1 MTRMHGSFRLVV
13 FLSLLACASTDCWSQ
28 APGEIFAP
36 KRVVN
41 PATAAG
47 RFRHPFALVTGPNDS
62 LWVTERRGFVMRVSP
77 VNGQKK
83 QLLNLTSQV
92 RFTTSGSGSSMSI
105 AQDGMFGLALH
116 PQLNQ
121 GVGADF
127 VYLAYCYDSSGIRR
141 TRISRFTY
149 RKAGT
154 GGDTL
159 MNEQILLRGI
169 PASNDHNGGRLV
181 MGNFG
186 TAGVPDYKLVYTV
199 GDRGANQFGNA
210 CDSIESQ
217 YIPTSAEM
225 SAGNLR
231 RYAGKIIR
239 LNLDGTIPSDNPVI
253 NGVRTH
259 IWSYGHRNPQ
269 GLAFARDANNVLVP
283 RGRLYSSEMGPA
295 ANDEINIIDS
305 ANNYGWPR
313 ISGKRDD
320 NWYRYYKWAGSVSPS
335 CSSYTSECSVTQT
348 TLGLTETSFSH
359 PRLTDPIFD
368 LFPGTPPTVGGVPNT
383 CNWLTYPTLAPS
395 SIAFYPYSNRIPG
408 WQGSLLITTLK
419 SSAIFRLKMNAA
431 GTNALSASDS
441 VIRYFH
447 DFGALNRLRDLAI
460 ANDGITIYV
469 LTDSVGGTSGPSAGT
484 NGGVTDRG
492 SILEYM
498 YTGAV
503 LAIGDDL
510 PENQQ
515 LRERFRIFPN
525 PAQSSAIIES
535 KRDVAKP
542 IHVELVDATGRVVR
556 RYQSIRNR
564 FELPLSGL
572 SSGMYFVKIF
582 NAYHIHLSTE
592 KLQVVR

>member
-1 MTRMHGSFRLVV
+1 MTPNTIGLRLI
-13 FLSLLACASTDCWSQ
+13 FLLLCSSCIWDGLAQ
-28 APGEIFAP
+28 APGEVFAP

-41 PATAAG
+41 PATTAG
-47 RFRHPFALVTGPNDS
+47 RFRHPFALVVGPNDS
-62 LWVTERRGFVMRVSP
+62 LWVTERRGYVMRVSP

-121 GVGADF
+121 GVGFDY

-149 RKAGT
+149 RKAGS

-159 MNEQILLRGI
+159 MSELILLRGL

-181 MGNFG
+181 IGNFG
-186 TAGVPDYKLVYTV
+186 TAGSPDYKLVYTV
-199 GDRGANQFGNA
+199 GDRGANQFSNA

-239 LNLDGTIPSDNPVI
+239 LNLDGSIPVDNPVI
-253 NGVRTH
+253 NGVRSH

-269 GLAFARDANNVLVP
+269 GLAFERDANNVLVP
-283 RGRLYSSEMGPA
+283 RGKLYSSEMGPA
-295 ANDEINIIDS
+295 ANDEVNIIDS

-320 NWYRYYKWAGSVSPS
+320 NWYRYYKWAGSVTPS
-335 CSSYTSECSVTQT
+335 CGSYSSECSVTQT

-395 SIAFYPYSNRIPG
+395 SIVYYPYANRIPG

-419 SSAIFRLKMNAA
+419 SSAIYRLKMNAN
-431 GTNALSASDS
+431 GTLPLSVSDS
-441 VIRYFH
+441 VVRYFH
-447 DFGALNRLRDLAI
+447 DFSALNRLRDMAI
-460 ANDGITIYV
+460 ASDGITMYV

-492 SILEYM
+492 SILEYR

-503 LAIGDDL
+503 LALGNDV
-510 PENQQ
+510 PGNNNA
-515 LRERFRIFPN
+515 RERFRLFPN
-525 PAQSSAIIES
+525 PAKSMVTLES
-535 KRDVAKP
+535 MRDVSKP
-542 IHVELVDATGRVVR
+542 IHVELVDAAGRVVR
-556 RYQSIRNR
+556 RYQSIRQR
-564 FELPLSGL
+564 TSLSLVGIPA
-572 SSGMYFVKIF
+572 GIYFVRIS
-582 NAYHIHLSTE
+582 NAFAIHLATE
-592 KLQVVR
+592 KLHIVH